1 MVDGRSVIR
10 VAINHAGCS
19 LPHGCFGVTHVPL
32 IHPRVNCGGIYSDL
46 LLRPEEEGGGA
57 DTVSVFTGK
66 GFSRQLESPLGTQQ
80 DEVRPPPPSLW
91 VCPLDFAQAILSH
104 RGVIIAKESV

>member
-10 VAINHAGCS
+10 VAMGKPS
-19 LPHGCFGVTHVPL
+19 TVLGVDSPHGCFGVTHVPL

-46 LLRPEEEGGGA
+46 LLRPEEEEGA
-57 DTVSVFTGK
+57 DAVSVFTGK
-66 GFSRQLESPLGTQQ
+66 GFSRQLETQQ
-80 DEVRPPPPSLW
+80 DEARPPPPSLW